1 MIRRPVGV
9 RRLWMLRFLAFLVVA
24 TAVTGCGEQAERA
37 ATPPAQPQA
46 SSTEAPAEDTAP
58 AKVAVAIEGFTYS
71 PKRVTVRAGGKVTWT
86 DKDASNH
93 TVTFEKDGPD
103 DVGNLRE
110 GKKATVKF
118 TEPGSYAYVCEF
130 HPGMAGT
137 VEVR

>member
-1 MIRRPVGV
+1 
-9 RRLWMLRFLAFLVVA
+9 MLRLLTSLTL
-24 TAVTGCGEQAERA
+24 TAAIAGCGEQTERSA
-37 ATPPAQPQA
+37 KPPAQPAA
-46 SSTEAPAEDTAP
+46 SSTPEAVADSAP

-110 GKKATVKF
+110 GKKATVEF
-118 TEPGSYAYVCEF
+118 TEPGSYAYICEF